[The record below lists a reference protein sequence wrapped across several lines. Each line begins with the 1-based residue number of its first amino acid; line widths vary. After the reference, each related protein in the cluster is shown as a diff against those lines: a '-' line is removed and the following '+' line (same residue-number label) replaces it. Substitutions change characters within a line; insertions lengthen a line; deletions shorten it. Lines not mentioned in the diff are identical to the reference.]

1 MEDHETGLPV
11 KGENSDPPLSSRGRL
26 AFRVLGYVFL
36 ALGAIG
42 AALPVM
48 PTTIFLIGA
57 AWAFGRSSPKLE
69 AWLLDHP
76 RFGPSLRAWRMH
88 GAMSRRAKLYACL
101 GKTVG
106 FACFLFFAQPPLWL
120 AAAVFAIMVTV
131 ALWIVRRPSPP
142 MDDNAIAG

>member
-1 MEDHETGLPV
+1 MEGQETGSPV
-11 KGENSDPPLSSRGRL
+11 REENTDLASPPRGRL
-26 AFRVLGYVFL
+26 AFRLLGYVFL

-57 AWAFGRSSPKLE
+57 AWAFSRSSPRLE
-69 AWLLDHP
+69 AWLLNHP
-76 RFGPSLRAWRMH
+76 SFGPSLRAWRAH

-101 GKTVG
+101 GKAVG
-106 FACFLFFAQPPLWL
+106 YACFLFFAHPPLWL
-120 AAAVFAIMVTV
+120 AVLVFAVMFAV

-142 MDDNAIAG
+142 MEDSTIAG

>member
-1 MEDHETGLPV
+1 MEGRKTASPV
-11 KGENSDPPLSSRGRL
+11 KEDRAGPVLSPGGRL
-26 AFRVLGYVFL
+26 AFRVLGSVFL

-42 AALPVM
+42 AVLPVM

-57 AWAFGRSSPKLE
+57 AWAFGRSSPRLE

-76 RFGPSLRAWRMH
+76 RFGPSLRAWRTH

-101 GKTVG
+101 GKTAG

-120 AAAVFAIMVTV
+120 AAAVFAVMAAV

-142 MDDNAIAG
+142 MDDNAITG